1 MGWGVKTPSNRWN
14 WESLRLLIN
23 RYGIR
28 NSLLV
33 APMPTASTS
42 QILGNNECIEP
53 YTSNVYARRVMAGEF
68 AVVNPHLLK
77 DLTEM
82 GLWDAKM
89 KNQLMASNG
98 SVQGIEGIPQELK
111 DIYKTVWEI

>member
-1 MGWGVKTPSNRWN
+1 MGVLQQDMWENVATSGKWDWNGLRKEIAQHGV
-14 WESLRLLIN
+14 
-23 RYGIR
+23 R

-68 AVVNPHLLK
+68 PVVNPHLLK
-77 DLTEM
+77 DLTEL
-82 GLWDAKM
+82 GLWDANM
-89 KNQLMASNG
+89 KNQLMAANG
-98 SVQGIEGIPQELK
+98 TVQNIDKVPQELK
-111 DIYKTVWEI
+111 EIY